1 MREEVKSSGV
11 LGRVACALVLTLA
24 WACAPALS
32 ERAPTA
38 PRSVPAAAPVVAER
52 DAGRPGLFLYT
63 VRHGDK
69 VSHVLGTIHVGFS
82 FSEVLTPEAK
92 LSYEAAHT
100 VVLEADAGEASQ
112 PEMLAASLLPP
123 DKSLRALLGDHH
135 FGRLLERLAPS
146 VPEPMLDRLR
156 PWMPAVMLGM
166 ADMQR
171 VLSDV
176 RPDASSRMMDVELM
190 ADARTRQKQV
200 LFLETVRE
208 QLAVFDAISEV
219 EQVAELKRA
228 LDEDNAEQGRAMIE
242 AYAAGDESALT
253 RALFD
258 EAQMRVAPG
267 FYEAVLFK
275 RNERWLPRIEQHV
288 RQGGVFIAVGAAH
301 LFGPRGV
308 LVQLRHRG
316 YKVTRVGSH

>member
-1 MREEVKSSGV
+1 
-11 LGRVACALVLTLA
+11 
-24 WACAPALS
+24 
-32 ERAPTA
+32 
-38 PRSVPAAAPVVAER
+38 
-52 DAGRPGLFLYT
+52 
-63 VRHGDK
+63 
-69 VSHVLGTIHVGFS
+69 
-82 FSEVLTPEAK
+82 
-92 LSYEAAHT
+92 
-100 VVLEADAGEASQ
+100 
-112 PEMLAASLLPP
+112 
-123 DKSLRALLGDHH
+123 
-135 FGRLLERLAPS
+135 
-146 VPEPMLDRLR
+146 
-156 PWMPAVMLGM
+156 
-166 ADMQR
+166 
-171 VLSDV
+171 
-176 RPDASSRMMDVELM
+176 MMDVELM
-190 ADARTRQKQV
+190 ADARATKKEV

-242 AYAAGDESALT
+242 AYAAGDEHALT

-301 LFGPRGV
+301 LLGPRGV

-316 YKVTRVGSH
+316 YKVTRVGRH